1 MLFLISLLFLKSIL
15 ISNKM
20 DKPDFDKLWDY
31 NDPAATEIKF
41 REILP
46 EMEKFGDRDLIA
58 QLHTQIAR
66 TYSLRSK
73 FDEAHK
79 ILDSVLA
86 MLGEKTP
93 VAEVRYMLERGRN
106 YRSSGNVE
114 ESRPFFLEAYQKSKE
129 RGLDYHA
136 VDAAHMMVIIEKG
149 EEALKWNDIAIRDA
163 ENSKD
168 EETKGWLG
176 SLYNNVGWTYFEMNN
191 LEKSLELFE
200 KNVIWHTEKKTIRG
214 LQIAKWCVAR
224 VNRELGNLDKA
235 FDMQMNLLNEI
246 ETNKQ
251 EQDGYVFEEIGEILY
266 AQNKIEDSKSYFS
279 KAYELLSKD
288 DWLMKNEKARME
300 RIKSLSK

>member
-1 MLFLISLLFLKSIL
+1 MLILISLLFFSSIL
-15 ISNKM
+15 ILNKM

-46 EMEKFGDRDLIA
+46 EVEKFGDKDLIA

-66 TYSLRSK
+66 TFSLRSK
-73 FDEAHK
+73 FEEAHK
-79 ILDSVLA
+79 ILDSVLV
-86 MLGEKTP
+86 MLSEDTP
-93 VAEVRYMLERGRN
+93 VAEVRYMLERGRT
-106 YRSSGNVE
+106 YRSSGNVDK
-114 ESRPFFLEAYQKSKE
+114 SRPFFLEAYQKSIE
-129 RGLDYHA
+129 RGLDYQA

-168 EETKGWLG
+168 ENTKGWLG

-200 KNVIWHTEKKTIRG
+200 KNVKWHTDKKTVRG

-235 FDMQMNLLNEI
+235 YEMQLNLLNEI
-246 ETNKQ
+246 VTNKQ
-251 EQDGYVFEEIGEILY
+251 EQDGYVYEELGEILLS
-266 AQNKIEDSKSYFS
+266 QNKIEESKSYFS

-288 DWLMKNEKARME
+288 DWLMKNESARME